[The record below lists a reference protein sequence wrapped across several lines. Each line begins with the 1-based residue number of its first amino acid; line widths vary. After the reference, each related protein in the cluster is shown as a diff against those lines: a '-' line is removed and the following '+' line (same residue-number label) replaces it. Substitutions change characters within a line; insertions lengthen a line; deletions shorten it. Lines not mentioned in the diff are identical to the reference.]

1 MGPDKSRRLWVTS
14 SEIFVLQR
22 TKPGLKVRAFAVHNI
37 RANVEAIKCRS
48 GMTKSLGIGADKKG
62 NGLRSS
68 FFRLMF
74 KIAIYAVLSNA
85 FAFAQSPEVA
95 AEFKEGIAA
104 MREGKLDEARARF
117 ELVVKRQ
124 PEFAEAHF
132 NLGLAGEEQGNY
144 GEAIASFQKALALK
158 PHLHGAN
165 LFLGIAE
172 FRLNHLDKARDA
184 MAKETA
190 SYPRDAAAWMWLGVV
205 SLAQDRPEDA
215 ADALDK
221 AAKLKPGDQDIL
233 YHRGRAHLLVSKNS
247 YAEMFKVDSNS
258 WLVHRVLAQAD
269 AERHVDAIAEYEA
282 AIKLAPTQPGLHE
295 ELGTEYRS
303 VNKIAEAEAAFQRE
317 LEIDPHNVLATYKL
331 GAIEVEKGDG
341 AKGKEL
347 IEAAQREKPGLV
359 HLDYNLGRAEM
370 LLNNEAAAASHFERA
385 VKTDTD
391 PELIEQAWFQLG
403 TAYRHLHRMDEAR
416 NAMATYQ
423 QLKDEGAKKSQ
434 KALET
439 YREEHPN
446 PPDAPPQENPQ

>member
-1 MGPDKSRRLWVTS
+1 MAQLQAVPFRTGSMHTISANRKALPAPGPKTQAHVPSADINGRSSNVRLVGLALLLLCATS
-14 SEIFVLQR
+14 SYM
-22 TKPGLKVRAFAVHNI
+22 
-37 RANVEAIKCRS
+37 S
-48 GMTKSLGIGADKKG
+48 
-62 NGLRSS
+62 
-68 FFRLMF
+68 
-74 KIAIYAVLSNA
+74 
-85 FAFAQSPEVA
+85 AQTSTVPPEFIQA
-95 AEFKEGIAA
+95 TQD
-104 MREGKLDEARARF
+104 MREGRLQEAADGF
-117 ELVVKRQ
+117 AGAVKRQ
-124 PEFAEAHF
+124 PAFAEAHF
-132 NLGLAGEEQGNY
+132 NLGLVDEELGKY
-144 GEAIASFQKALALK
+144 DEAVASLHEALK
-158 PHLHGAN
+158 LKPRLHGAN

-172 FRLNHLDKARDA
+172 FRMNHLDEAAAAVQKEATANPKDA
-184 MAKETA
+184 N
-190 SYPRDAAAWMWLGVV
+190 AWMWVGVV
-205 SLAQDRPEDA
+205 RLAQDRPEDA
-215 ADALDK
+215 AEALDK

-258 WLVHRVLAQAD
+258 WLVHRVLAQANAE